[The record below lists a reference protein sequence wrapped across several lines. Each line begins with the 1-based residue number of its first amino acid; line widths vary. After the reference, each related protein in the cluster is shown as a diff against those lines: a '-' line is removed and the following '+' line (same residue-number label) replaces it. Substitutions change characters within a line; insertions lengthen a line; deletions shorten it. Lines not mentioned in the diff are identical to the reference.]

1 MDRFGESRVQCGMD
15 ERPGQ
20 SDGSRTVPFAHSLR
34 GEARERWEPLRDH
47 LHHVGTLASQFAT
60 AFGARDAALA
70 AGLLHDIGKMSAAFQ
85 AYIDGA
91 GSSPDHSSAGA
102 IEAVTLFPGPIGRLI
117 AFAVAGHHAGLA
129 DGAGVSGS
137 LDARLARSGDLPDYR
152 GWRALV
158 PDLPS
163 DVAPSL
169 AGAPDDLGYTFAFLG
184 RMLFSCLVDAD
195 FIETERFYAEAE
207 GQRLERGRHTPL
219 AVLRERLD
227 RYLDDLAARSAPTPL
242 NARRADILHHAR
254 SKAALPPGLFTMTVP
269 TGGGKTLAGLAFA
282 LDHAIAHG
290 LDRVVYVIPYTSI
303 IEQTAGIFREALADA
318 DGEAPDVLEHH
329 GNVDWDEA
337 QTPVERDALAKLRRA
352 AENWDVPVVVTT
364 AVQFFESLHANRT
377 SRCRKLHNLAKSV
390 IVLDE
395 AQTLPLA
402 LLRPCMAAIG
412 ELANI
417 YRASVVLCNAT
428 QPALKRQDAFKGG
441 LDIPDAREL
450 APDPE
455 GLYRALRRV
464 AVEHLPEPVDDAT
477 IAERFAERPQML
489 CIVNSRKH
497 AQALYGA
504 IEAFPGARHLT
515 TLMCPAHRRQVLADV
530 RADLRAGNPVRLVS
544 TSLIEAGV
552 DVDFP
557 EVWRAENGLDSIA
570 QAAGRCNREGKAKT
584 GRVVIFAAAE
594 GNPPPMFRQQ
604 VDAMRNAL
612 RLHPDDPLGLAA
624 VRAYFQQLYWSKGDD
639 QLDAARLD
647 GEPYPILPAL
657 HRSFDSNRMIANAPY
672 ASVAA
677 AFRMIDDPG
686 EPVIVRWRGAEPGE
700 VDNLLHAIRQAPRP
714 PGAVLRKLQ
723 QFTVSVP
730 TRLRKEMIARG
741 DIVVVSPPYGDRF
754 VVLESPV
761 YYQDDTGFQL
771 DLPDQS
777 FFM

>member
-1 MDRFGESRVQCGMD
+1 M
-15 ERPGQ
+15 
-20 SDGSRTVPFAHSLR
+20 
-34 GEARERWEPLRDH
+34 RDH
-47 LHHVGTLASQFAT
+47 LYNVGTLASAFAT
-60 AFGARDAALA
+60 TFGAGDAALA
-70 AGLLHDIGKMSAAFQ
+70 AGLLHDIGKISAAFQ
-85 AYIDGA
+85 AYIGGT

-102 IEAVTLFPGPIGRLI
+102 VEAATLFPGPIGRLI

-129 DGAGVSGS
+129 DGAGASGS
-137 LDARLARSGDLPDYR
+137 LNARLARSGDLPDYR
-152 GWRALV
+152 RWRALV
-158 PDLPS
+158 PELPS
-163 DVAPSL
+163 DIAPSL
-169 AGAPDDLGYTFAFLG
+169 AGALGDPGYTLAFLG

-195 FIETERFYAEAE
+195 FLETERFYAEAE
-207 GQRLERGRHTPL
+207 GGRTERGHHASPV
-219 AVLRERLD
+219 VLRDRLD
-227 RYLDDLAARSAPTPL
+227 RYLQDLAARAASTPL
-242 NARRADILHHAR
+242 NARRADILRHAR
-254 SKAALPPGLFTMTVP
+254 AKAALPPGLFTMTVP

-303 IEQTAGIFREALADA
+303 IEQTAGIFRAALADA
-318 DGEAPDVLEHH
+318 DGEAPEVLEHH

-377 SRCRKLHNLAKSV
+377 ARCRKLHNLAKSV

-395 AQTLPLA
+395 AQTLPLP

-412 ELANI
+412 ELANN
-417 YRASVVLCNAT
+417 YGASVVLCTAT

-450 APDPE
+450 APDPDA
-455 GLYRALRRV
+455 LYRALQRV
-464 AVEHLPEPVDDAT
+464 TVEHRLAPTDDAT
-477 IAERFAERPQML
+477 IAERFAEQSQML

-504 IEAFPGARHLT
+504 IGALSGARHLT

-530 RADLRAGNPVRLVS
+530 RADLKAGNPVGLVS

-557 EVWRAENGLDSIA
+557 EVWRAENGLDSVA
-570 QAAGRCNREGKAKT
+570 QAAGRCNREGTANA
-584 GRVVIFAAAE
+584 GHIVVFAATDAK
-594 GNPPPMFRQQ
+594 PPAMFRQQ
-604 VDAMRNAL
+604 IDAMRGAL
-612 RLHPDDPLGLAA
+612 RLHSEDPLGLAA

-639 QLDAARLD
+639 QLDAARLE
-647 GEPYPILPAL
+647 GSPYAILPAL
-657 HRSFDSNRMIANAPY
+657 ERSFGADGTLSTPY
-672 ASVAA
+672 ASIAE

-686 EPVIVRWRGAEPGE
+686 KPVIVRWRGAEPGE
-700 VDNLLHAIRQAPRP
+700 VDGLLDAIRHAPRP

-723 QFTVSVP
+723 QFTVSIP
-730 TRLRKEMIARG
+730 AQLRKDMIARG
-741 DIVVVSPPYGDRF
+741 DIAIVSPQYDDCF
-754 VVLESPV
+754 VVLESPI
-761 YYQDDTGFQL
+761 YYHDDTGFQL